1 MVKQPLMSR
10 LQSRQQSIAIVTGR
24 PGNEARLGT
33 DNLGSAFDYWR
44 TATIVSDN
52 DVQNSKPDPEGILG
66 LKSKLNCKTSWM
78 IGDTPDDMQA
88 AIRSGSIA
96 IGIGLENKQ
105 SLLQAGADLVID
117 TVNQLTD
124 LLTLKQ

>member
-1 MVKQPLMSR
+1 
-10 LQSRQQSIAIVTGR
+10 
-24 PGNEARLGT
+24 
-33 DNLGSAFDYWR
+33 
-44 TATIVSDN
+44 
-52 DVQNSKPDPEGILG
+52 
-66 LKSKLNCKTSWM
+66 
-78 IGDTPDDMQA
+78 MQA